1 MITIILI
8 SIILFLG
15 LIFVAAIP
23 FALYKQATTKKSPCP
38 KCENMVKL
46 IGSPVK
52 CPMCKTKLFKHGDG
66 TYKIK
71 D

>member
-1 MITIILI
+1 MLTVVLILI
-8 SIILFLG
+8 IIFFA

-23 FALYKQATTKKSPCP
+23 FALFKQATTKKTPCP

-52 CPMCKTKLFKHGDG
+52 CPVCKTKLFRHGNG
-66 TYKIK
+66 TYMIK